1 MSWEGIL
8 TAFRMPALDGKIKV
22 KKCFNYRY
30 PEQGDDHL
38 PMPADAAERDRLA
51 YSHEIIVK

>member
-22 KKCFNYRY
+22 KKCFIYRY
-30 PEQGDDHL
+30 SLKGGTTGGTGGTKSKI
-38 PMPADAAERDRLA
+38 AI
-51 YSHEIIVK
+51 SISIIIN